1 MNFGGL
7 LRKLFKCQLLN
18 ENVLFTHIICSKN
31 IKSFE
36 TNKFKLILPRKKRVE
51 QQKYYSFVSLTSYLE
66 HDSGCRCVC
75 FQCGHNNGMTQTGVD
90 AVIYLLIALGAKMRQ
105 NAAYVLQKEAVTMPI
120 RQTVG
125 VASSSTY

>member
-7 LRKLFKCQLLN
+7 LRKLELFKCQFLDKCLIHSAKIYKR
-18 ENVLFTHIICSKN
+18 LWSKVN
-31 IKSFE
+31 IP
-36 TNKFKLILPRKKRVE
+36 NKKKRVE
-51 QQKYYSFVSLTSYLE
+51 QQIYYSFVSLTSYLE

-120 RQTVG
+120 RQTG
-125 VASSSTY
+125 VASST

>member
-1 MNFGGL
+1 M
-7 LRKLFKCQLLN
+7 
-18 ENVLFTHIICSKN
+18 
-31 IKSFE
+31 
-36 TNKFKLILPRKKRVE
+36 RKKIEKKFWDMEIIGNRR
-51 QQKYYSFVSLTSYLE
+51 KIYYSFVSLTSYLE

-120 RQTVG
+120 RQTG
-125 VASSSTY
+125 VASST

>member
-1 MNFGGL
+1 MSDSLSRNMKCYEAK
-7 LRKLFKCQLLN
+7 LRYQKLR
-18 ENVLFTHIICSKN
+18 
-31 IKSFE
+31 
-36 TNKFKLILPRKKRVE
+36 LPRKKKE
-51 QQKYYSFVSLTSYLE
+51 LNNKNKYSFVSLTSYLE

-125 VASSSTY
+125 VASSST

>member
-1 MNFGGL
+1 MSIA
-7 LRKLFKCQLLN
+7 RYMSDS
-18 ENVLFTHIICSKN
+18 HSKN
-31 IKSFE
+31 IRSKVKIP
-36 TNKFKLILPRKKRVE
+36 NKKKVKTSKKKKRVE
-51 QQKYYSFVSLTSYLE
+51 QQIYSFVSLTSYLE

-120 RQTVG
+120 RQTG
-125 VASSSTY
+125 VASSST